1 MRKKIFLFVTYT
13 LILLY
18 SYTLVRADVRDDKQ
32 KQIDELE
39 AKVSSLQSQAKT
51 LADQI
56 AYYDGQIALANLK
69 ISQSQ
74 DLITSISQKI
84 NLLENTLQSRSHVLE
99 RQISETYKQ
108 GYFDTFSLFFSFSD
122 FSSALNR
129 FKYLQIVQDY
139 NRKFLHDTQTT
150 QSNFAGQKVLLEQS
164 RTRLEAQK
172 KSLAQLRADRD
183 NLLKQTKNDEAVYQ
197 KQLEEARL
205 ELAAIEAALASA
217 KKEGPVKAGDPIAL
231 MGNSGYPVCSTGPH
245 LHFEVRVNDS
255 WVNAESYLKNM
266 TDKWGLN
273 IGSGSWNWPLN
284 GQIEVTQRYGKTPY
298 SYKYVYSGGI
308 HTGIDMVSTDKVIRA
323 PADGT
328 LYSYTGKC
336 GNSNLNIKYI
346 DHGNNLKTFYLH
358 LQ

>member
-1 MRKKIFLFVTYT
+1 MKKILLFVTLLLCYFATSVHADT
-13 LILLY
+13 L
-18 SYTLVRADVRDDKQ
+18 SDKQ
-32 KQIDELE
+32 KQIDELA
-39 AKVSSLQSQAKT
+39 AKVASLQSQAKT
-51 LADQI
+51 LAGQI
-56 AYYDGQIALANLK
+56 AYYDGQIALATLK
-69 ISQSQ
+69 ISQSE
-74 DLITSISQKI
+74 DLIGSISQKI
-84 NLLENTLQSRSHVLE
+84 TLLEHTLQTRSVILE

-108 GYFDTFSLFFSFSD
+108 GHSDIFSLFFSTGNFSA
-122 FSSALNR
+122 ALNR

-164 RTRLEAQK
+164 RARLEAQK
-172 KSLAQLRADRD
+172 KSLAQVRAERD

-197 KQLEEARL
+197 KQLEEAKL
-205 ELAAIEAALASA
+205 ELLAIEAALASA
-217 KKEGPVKAGDPIAL
+217 KKEGPVKAGDPIAV

-255 WVNAESYLKNM
+255 WVNAEAYLKPM

-273 IGSGSWNWPLN
+273 IGSGSWNWPMN
-284 GQIEVTQRYGKTPY
+284 GDIEITQRYGKTPY

-308 HTGIDMVSTDKVIRA
+308 HTGIDMVSNDKIIRA

-336 GNSNLNIKYI
+336 GSSNLNIKFI
-346 DHGNNLKTFYLH
+346 DHGSGLKTLYLH
-358 LQ
+358 VQ